1 MAKEEETTG
10 RGAGAGMELKEEDI
24 VTAMAEIPG
33 YLDITP
39 RDFKE
44 IYVLAFQHALER
56 LSREVTVAEIM
67 TREVAWVSTDTPLA
81 QVAETMGQ
89 RSVSGVP
96 VLDGDHRVVGVVSE
110 KDFLRGMGVE
120 ESQNFMT
127 LVASCLRSKGCVAL
141 PIKKAAAGD
150 LMSAPAVTVRPE
162 TRVRDLAELF
172 SARHINRAPVTDADG
187 RLVGIVSRGDL
198 VKATLTGCR
207 P

>member
-10 RGAGAGMELKEEDI
+10 RGPGAGIELKEEDI
-24 VTAMAEIPG
+24 FAAMREIPG

-56 LSREVTVAEIM
+56 LSREMAVEEIM
-67 TREVAWVSTDTPLA
+67 TREVVWVQQDTPLA
-81 QVAETMGQ
+81 EVAAAMGQ
-89 RSVSGVP
+89 RGISGVP
-96 VLDGDHRVVGVVSE
+96 VLDDTQRVVGVVSE
-110 KDFLRGMGVE
+110 KDFLTVMGVK

-141 PIKKAAAGD
+141 PIKKQNAGD
-150 LMSAPAVTVRPE
+150 LMSSPAVTVRPE

-172 SARHINRAPVTDADG
+172 TARHINRAPVTDAEG
-187 RLVGIVSRGDL
+187 RLVGIVTRGDL
-198 VKATLTGCR
+198 VKATLAGGQ